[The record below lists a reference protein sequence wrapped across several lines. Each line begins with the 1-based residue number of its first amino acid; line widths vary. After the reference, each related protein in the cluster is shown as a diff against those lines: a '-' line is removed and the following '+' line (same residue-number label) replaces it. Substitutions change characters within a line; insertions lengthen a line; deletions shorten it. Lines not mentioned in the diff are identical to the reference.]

1 MHFVSLWHNLAIF
14 DSLVGGTLFMISFD
28 RLHLK
33 ESFGSHTIVNGTFDH
48 LYHEQD
54 GQHLLS
60 FCHQKTFKPSAEAT
74 FVNIVI

>member
-1 MHFVSLWHNLAIF
+1 
-14 DSLVGGTLFMISFD
+14 MISFD

-54 GQHLLS
+54 GQHLFS
-60 FCHQKTFKPSAEAT
+60 FCHYLKTFKPSAEAT
-74 FVNIVI
+74 FVNVVIYNVYLSWFVSDHPRECNLLH